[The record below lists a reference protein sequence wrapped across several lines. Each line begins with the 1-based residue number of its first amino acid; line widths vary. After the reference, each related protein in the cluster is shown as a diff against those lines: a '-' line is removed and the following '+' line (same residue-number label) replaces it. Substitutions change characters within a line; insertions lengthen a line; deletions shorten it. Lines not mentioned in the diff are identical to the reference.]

1 MNIFL
6 GSVASS
12 IFDIDALRYIQAV
25 EIADNQVLEGSVK
38 TAINTL
44 VVGLKTDG
52 IWSNISDC
60 GILAGA
66 RTLNGALVPLKG
78 SQLTNFNFVAG
89 DYSRSLGLSGDG
101 LTKYI
106 DTNVPN
112 NSRPLNSSHISVYM
126 SKRMDLSDGGF
137 KYLIGV
143 RETVSTLSGNDFMY
157 TSNTVSTSGNLI
169 LGVRTRIG
177 LGQTAS
183 LSGGNSVGFKG
194 GSRRLPNNTVY
205 RSNNTQLTAVNGPS
219 LLGNTQSQLLFAIRA
234 TSPGNVT
241 NFTNAGLT
249 FFSIGSATNLERL
262 DNRVTTFMRT
272 LSTLV

>member
-1 MNIFL
+1 MNIIL

-52 IWSNISDC
+52 IWSEISCC
-60 GILAGA
+60 GILASA

-78 SQLTNFNFVAG
+78 VAPTNFNFVAG

-106 DTNVPN
+106 DTNEPT
-112 NSRPLNSSHISVYM
+112 NSRPLTSSHISIYM
-126 SKRMDLSDGGF
+126 SKQALSDSGGSSNR
-137 KYLIGV
+137 YIVG
-143 RETVSTLSGNDFMY
+143 TMVSLSSNDFFACNSNSLTLS
-157 TSNTVSTSGNLI
+157 STIIAGIRRGVLGSFNI
-169 LGVRTRIG
+169 LN
-177 LGQTAS
+177 A
-183 LSGGNSVGFKG
+183 NNVGFKG
-194 GSRRLPNNTVY
+194 GSRSSSNFTIFRTNNTETTSDTVF
-205 RSNNTQLTAVNGPS
+205 T
-219 LLGNTQSQLLFAIRA
+219 GNLRPESQYLFATRA
-234 TSPGNVT
+234 TPSGNVISL
-241 NFTNAGLT
+241 TNAGLT
-249 FFSIGSATNLERL
+249 FYSIGSAINLERL
-262 DNRVTTFMRT
+262 DNRVTTFMQT

>member
-1 MNIFL
+1 MNIIL

-25 EIADNQVLEGSVK
+25 EIADNQALEGSVK

-52 IWSNISDC
+52 IWSDISAC

-78 SQLTNFNFVAG
+78 PAPTNYNFVAG

-106 DTNVPN
+106 DTNEPT
-112 NSRPLNSSHISVYM
+112 NSRPLTSSHISVYM
-126 SKRMDLSDGGF
+126 SRPA
-137 KYLIGV
+137 
-143 RETVSTLSGNDFMY
+143 LSGTGGTGNRHIVGTMASFSSNDFFACNMNSTVLSSTIIAGIRRGFIS
-157 TSNTVSTSGNLI
+157 TSNL
-169 LGVRTRIG
+169 
-177 LGQTAS
+177 
-183 LSGGNSVGFKG
+183 LSANNVGFKG
-194 GSRRLPNNTVY
+194 GSRSSNIFTVFRTNNTETT
-205 RSNNTQLTAVNGPS
+205 SNLVAVSP
-219 LLGNTQSQLLFAIRA
+219 LRPESQYLFATRFSA
-234 TSPGNVT
+234 SP
-241 NFTNAGLT
+241 FSPSSHTNAGLT
-249 FFSIGSATNLERL
+249 FYSIGSATDIRKL
-262 DNRVTTFMRT
+262 DNRVTTFMQT